1 MTVAL
6 KHRKSIR
13 LKYYDYSMPGEYFV
27 TICTFDHVCA
37 FGEIV
42 ESEMRLSHAGTIIK
56 HCWEEIP
63 FHFSNVE
70 LDDYVIMPNH
80 IHGILILRERTVGA
94 EYIQPLP
101 QKTFQHVIPNS
112 IPSIV
117 RSFKAAV
124 TRECHKKNYQDF
136 CWQRNYYEHIIRN
149 EKELNNIRDY
159 IAYNVLQWSVDH
171 AYDLPENGFWEV
183 ETKSLREFPQ
193 QFRVLMQLH
202 LARHTD

>member
-13 LKYYDYSMPGEYFV
+13 LKYYNYSMPGEYFIK
-27 TICTFDHVCA
+27 ICAFDHVSA

-42 ESEMRLSHAGTIIK
+42 ENEMRLSHAGTIIK
-56 HCWEEIP
+56 QCREEIP

-80 IHGILILRERTVGA
+80 IHGILMLRERTVGAEYTTVGA

-112 IPSIV
+112 IQSIV
-117 RSFKAAV
+117 RSFKAAA
-124 TRECHKKNYQDF
+124 TRSCRKKNYQDF

-149 EKELNNIRDY
+149 EKELNNIRNY
-159 IAYNVLQWSVDH
+159 IAGNVLQWTVEH
-171 AYDLPENGFWEV
+171 AFETPENI
-183 ETKSLREFPQ
+183 L
-193 QFRVLMQLH
+193 
-202 LARHTD
+202 

>member
-13 LKYYDYSMPGEYFV
+13 LKEYNYSMSGEYFI
-27 TICTFDHVCA
+27 TICTFDHECV

-42 ESEMRLSHAGTIIK
+42 DNYMQLSPAGTILK
-56 HCWEEIP
+56 QCWEGIP

-70 LDDYVIMPNH
+70 LDDYIIMPNH
-80 IHGILILRERTVGA
+80 IHGILMLRERTVGA

-117 RSFKAAV
+117 HSFKADV
-124 TRECHKKNYQDF
+124 TRSYRKKNYQDF
-136 CWQRNYYEHIIRN
+136 FWQRNYYERIICN
-149 EKELNNIRDY
+149 EKELNSIRDY
-159 IAYNVLQWSVDH
+159 IYPV
-171 AYDLPENGFWEV
+171 
-183 ETKSLREFPQ
+183 R
-193 QFRVLMQLH
+193 
-202 LARHTD
+202 